1 MFQGFIEIKPPRIPK
16 NLSHPEYIPNRTRS
30 IRTFLMYLTPPSH
43 VNFLFFSLPIL
54 GTLISF
60 TTSLHM
66 YMVLRIII
74 GFASMTVTVVSF
86 VLVVEYVSGRWRI
99 IIGILNLL
107 PVPLSYVITAGIA
120 YVAREWRLMQIL
132 TSSPWVI
139 LLVMW

>member
-1 MFQGFIEIKPPRIPK
+1 
-16 NLSHPEYIPNRTRS
+16 
-30 IRTFLMYLTPPSH
+30 
-43 VNFLFFSLPIL
+43 
-54 GTLISF
+54 
-60 TTSLHM
+60 M